1 MSSVKAFGAVGD
13 GKTDDTMAIRH
24 AVQDGNGLLRFPH
37 GRFLIR
43 ETIEI
48 ALDQSNR
55 IGIDGSG
62 GTATVI
68 MAGQG
73 PAFRLIGTHQ
83 GTGDPSSVKPN
94 VWMRQRMP
102 TIKNI
107 EVTSVN
113 PAADGFELIETMQAT
128 FEGVLIRHVRHG
140 VRLHR
145 RNRNVLISGSHI
157 YHNTGV
163 GVYLDRVNLHQ
174 INISGNHISYNRQGG
189 IRIEGSEVRNLQ
201 ITGNDIE
208 YNNHQQFGSDPE
220 PTAEIYIDT
229 TAEGASVNEVTVASN
244 TIQATSSPQGANL
257 RILDKPGPARPPG
270 LWTVTGNIIGSQ
282 ENNVHLTGCHGIV
295 LSGNFIYSCGE
306 RNLLL
311 ERCSQINVTGNSFR
325 RHTPRA
331 YTGVRLVDSQDCLLN
346 GCTVE
351 DEAPEGQESG
361 ASLLELVRCRRINV
375 QGCQLLGGTPYGI
388 DAEQCREVNINGCSV
403 IDARNE
409 IRSQGAIRFRGQ
421 GANNLISSCTIGKA
435 RGPALQL
442 EQQSNVMVTGSIG
455 EGFS

>member
-1 MSSVKAFGAVGD
+1 MW
-13 GKTDDTMAIRH
+13 
-24 AVQDGNGLLRFPH
+24 
-37 GRFLIR
+37 
-43 ETIEI
+43 
-48 ALDQSNR
+48 
-55 IGIDGSG
+55 
-62 GTATVI
+62 
-68 MAGQG
+68 
-73 PAFRLIGTHQ
+73 
-83 GTGDPSSVKPN
+83 DP
-94 VWMRQRMP
+94 P
-102 TIKNI
+102 T
-107 EVTSVN
+107 
-113 PAADGFELIETMQAT
+113 DGFELIETVQAI
-128 FEGVLIRHVRHG
+128 FEGVLIRQVRHG

-145 RNRNVLISGSHI
+145 RNRNVLISDSHI

-208 YNNHQQFGSDPE
+208 YNNHRQFETEPE

-257 RILDKPGPARPPG
+257 RILDKPGRARPPG

-295 LSGNFIYSCGE
+295 LSGNFIYSCGA

-311 ERCSQINVTGNSFR
+311 EQCSQINVTGNSFR
-325 RHTPRA
+325 RHTPQA
-331 YTGVRLVDSQDCLLN
+331 YTGVRLVDSHDCLLN

-361 ASLLELVRCRRINV
+361 ASLLELVRCQRVNV
-375 QGCQLLGGTPYGI
+375 QGCQFLGGVPYGI

-403 IDARNE
+403 IDSRSE
-409 IRSQGAIRFRGQ
+409 IRSLAAIRFRGM
-421 GANNLISSCTIGKA
+421 GKHNLISSCTIGKA
-435 RGPALQL
+435 LETALQL
-442 EQQSNVMVTGSIG
+442 DQTSNVKVAEVIG
-455 EGFS
+455 DGV